1 VNEIVKV
8 AAIAYKGVIPQ
19 GQFKEPSM
27 PQEDSALLLML
38 SRTIPGTP
46 SERDEEDACDVVR
59 SVTPGSQWR
68 FRWRG
73 VIGQPLPLLLA
84 LAGPMRPIRPA
95 PGPAPIR
102 RAETLVVLADGLPS
116 PASGAFGAAGVY

>member
-1 VNEIVKV
+1 
-8 AAIAYKGVIPQ
+8 
-19 GQFKEPSM
+19 M

-73 VIGQPLPLLLA
+73 VIGQPLPRLLA
-84 LAGPMRPIRPA
+84 LADPERPIPA
-95 PGPAPIR
+95 STEASADPAGGD
-102 RAETLVVLADGLPS
+102 LVVLADGRRPL
-116 PASGAFGAAGVY
+116 ACRAFGAAGLY